1 MAALMPCHG
10 MSDARVAILLS
21 PTPALPLPLA
31 YLSLPFSLSFSLS
44 LLVAAFFFRRHSRHS
59 CLPNFRKCCQQFLA
73 SVFFALHKHPYR
85 SIHTYIQ
92 CIYIPYWVYLSV
104 CVWQCV
110 CELVQGNVV
119 YLLLGFVSCQQHLKR
134 PNKKRRQQ
142 GVKLPDSGRKVASLS
157 LSLSLSRLLAAGLI
171 IL

>member
-10 MSDARVAILLS
+10 MSDARVAALLS
-21 PTPALPLPLA
+21 F
-31 YLSLPFSLSFSLS
+31 PFPWPISLSFSLS
-44 LLVAAFFFRRHSRHS
+44 PSWSPPSSFVGTAATVVCPIFANAVSSFW
-59 CLPNFRKCCQQFLA
+59 LA
-73 SVFFALHKHPYR
+73 CFSLYINIYTDLYTHIYSV
-85 SIHTYIQ
+85 YIY
-92 CIYIPYWVYLSV
+92 YIV
-104 CVWQCV
+104 CVCV
-110 CELVQGNVV
+110 CEFVQGNFV

-157 LSLSLSRLLAAGLI
+157 LFLPLALSPSLLLAGGLI